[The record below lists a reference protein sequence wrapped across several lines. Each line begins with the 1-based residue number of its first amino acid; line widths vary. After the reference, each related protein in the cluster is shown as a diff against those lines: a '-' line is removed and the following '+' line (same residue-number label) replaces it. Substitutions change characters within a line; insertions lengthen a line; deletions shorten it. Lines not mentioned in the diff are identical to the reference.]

1 MIFDA
6 IKITGVHRTADG
18 FMVADARVS
27 RSGIQEYLG
36 IEVDPDNTLGLRD
49 KQIVRVYRPEDEV
62 FGKKAMQ
69 TYAHRPVTNDHPSTP
84 VTAENWKRL
93 SIGSTGGEVAR
104 DGDWVRVP
112 LVLMDAEA
120 IAQVEGGKREL
131 SMGYTCSLTADAGIT
146 PDGQQYDAIQRDMRM
161 NHLAVVRA
169 ARAGSEARIGDDGK
183 EATGTSPTLNQEKT
197 MTTKA
202 VVLGDKVVQ
211 VADADVAVFEDYKR
225 TTAKIIADMQAD
237 HEKVVA
243 GKDVEL
249 AKKDGEI
256 RDLNAKVLDD
266 AAMDARVTARADM
279 LAKAKALVPD
289 LATAGLSDAAVHK
302 AVVVKHMGDAAV
314 AGKSDAYIE
323 ACFDMLAKDAA
334 KDAQSQDQLR
344 QVLIGNHDA
353 ATTALSD
360 QARYEKA
367 ISEQGSKLNARFKTA

>member
-131 SMGYTCSLTADAGIT
+131 SMGYT
-146 PDGQQYDAIQRDMRM
+146 
-161 NHLAVVRA
+161 
-169 ARAGSEARIGDDGK
+169 
-183 EATGTSPTLNQEKT
+183 
-197 MTTKA
+197 
-202 VVLGDKVVQ
+202 
-211 VADADVAVFEDYKR
+211 
-225 TTAKIIADMQAD
+225 
-237 HEKVVA
+237 
-243 GKDVEL
+243 
-249 AKKDGEI
+249 
-256 RDLNAKVLDD
+256 
-266 AAMDARVTARADM
+266 
-279 LAKAKALVPD
+279 
-289 LATAGLSDAAVHK
+289 
-302 AVVVKHMGDAAV
+302 
-314 AGKSDAYIE
+314 
-323 ACFDMLAKDAA
+323 
-334 KDAQSQDQLR
+334 
-344 QVLIGNHDA
+344 
-353 ATTALSD
+353 
-360 QARYEKA
+360 
-367 ISEQGSKLNARFKTA
+367 